1 MMNLMRSMRI
11 SILEGTFP
19 EFVDRF
25 LRTMFS
31 SEQPAPQWVKD
42 ALNHVGVPIDPMLFS
57 IGSHDESCTS
67 EAAACQSVDRCSSNC
82 LDNSSVSKDN
92 VAE

>member
-1 MMNLMRSMRI
+1 MMNLMETMRT

-25 LRTMFS
+25 LRAMFS

-42 ALNHVGVPIDPMLFS
+42 ALNHAGVPIDPMLFS
-57 IGSHDESCTS
+57 IGSYDESCTS
-67 EAAACQSVDRCSSNC
+67 EAAACQSAERCSSGC
-82 LDNSSVSKDN
+82 LYNSSVSKDN